1 MKSSQLLIFLCVVA
15 DVVVVAVSDIKE
27 KEMKIFMP
35 SEMLHEKK
43 RRKSEHRSQNLIHNT
58 FPRLWVFK
66 LHYSSFLYFLLTK
79 AKRKIAKAQKQ
90 STARYGLGKNYKRK
104 IIFSWLSN
112 NESVPF
118 NLFNFHKIAF
128 FK

>member
-79 AKRKIAKAQKQ
+79 AKRKIAKHKNRALRDTGSAK
-90 STARYGLGKNYKRK
+90 TIKGK
-104 IIFSWLSN
+104 
-112 NESVPF
+112 
-118 NLFNFHKIAF
+118 
-128 FK
+128 